1 MRKGGGFGR
10 GRGGMAGVG
19 EDEGFLPEFGKKMNA
34 DASWSNRGVEGGDL
48 SHLPRPSI
56 VRTRGLCP
64 APCTSRAVR
73 PAPPFKL
80 LTRGHQQWLHMIG
93 MVNEFLKYEGT

>member
-1 MRKGGGFGR
+1 
-10 GRGGMAGVG
+10 MAGVG
-19 EDEGFLPEFGKKMNA
+19 EDEGFLPDLWKKMNA
-34 DASWSNRGVEGGDL
+34 AASWSYRGVEGGDL
-48 SHLPRPSI
+48 SHLPGPST
-56 VRTRGLCP
+56 VRTRGVCP
-64 APCTSRAVR
+64 APCTSRVVC